1 MKYITTLLIAAL
13 ATSLTAAPPEG
24 GKGKKPGPGG
34 PRHGPP
40 ASVIKQFD
48 ADGDGKLNQAEQAKA
63 RAAMEKRRFAGHAD
77 RLKEFDKD
85 GDGKLTGDE
94 QLAALKS
101 LIEKNEGMKKRI
113 IARFDKDKS
122 GDLSDAEIGQAAKG
136 FFRGPGRGRPGPGK
150 GKPDGARPGAGKGKP
165 DGAKPGARKGK
176 GKPKA
181 E

>member
-1 MKYITTLLIAAL
+1 
-13 ATSLTAAPPEG
+13 
-24 GKGKKPGPGG
+24 
-34 PRHGPP
+34 
-40 ASVIKQFD
+40 
-48 ADGDGKLNQAEQAKA
+48 
-63 RAAMEKRRFAGHAD
+63 MEKRRAD

-136 FFRGPGRGRPGPGK
+136 FFRGSGKGRPDGARPGPGK

>member
-63 RAAMEKRRFAGHAD
+63 RAAMEKRRAD

-136 FFRGPGRGRPGPGK
+136 FFRGPGRGRPGAGK